1 MRRPGSSAGSGK
13 AGRGQVR
20 RRGRARR
27 RLLTLLVL
35 AALVLGVRAAVMKG
49 YPLAYRSEI
58 TECARGHGIDPYLI
72 AAVIRAE
79 SRFRPEAT
87 SPQGARG
94 LMQLMPDTGRW
105 VAAQMGLP
113 YDDAYLY
120 DPVYNIRLGCWYLAA
135 LLGEFA
141 GDPVRALAAYNG
153 GMSNV
158 YSWLDTQQ
166 WTGERDTLSQ
176 IPFSETRHYVAN
188 VLRDQRRY
196 RLIYGDW
203 KPERTGGDDGA

>member
-1 MRRPGSSAGSGK
+1 M
-13 AGRGQVR
+13 
-20 RRGRARR
+20 
-27 RLLTLLVL
+27 
-35 AALVLGVRAAVMKG
+35 
-49 YPLAYRSEI
+49 
-58 TECARGHGIDPYLI
+58 
-72 AAVIRAE
+72 
-79 SRFRPEAT
+79 
-87 SPQGARG
+87 
-94 LMQLMPDTGRW
+94 
-105 VAAQMGLP
+105 
-113 YDDAYLY
+113 
-120 DPVYNIRLGCWYLAA
+120 
-135 LLGEFA
+135 
-141 GDPVRALAAYNG
+141 RALAAYNG